1 MKGNLPTKKVLK
13 NTKSTWRQC
22 TPDNMKAV
30 KGKNQILC
38 LINNPETSFFNK
50 CDLQKFID
58 VNTLNEREQYIANE
72 LYKRDVLK
80 KVRKGDKVGYK
91 TYTQKQKI

>member
-1 MKGNLPTKKVLK
+1 
-13 NTKSTWRQC
+13 
-22 TPDNMKAV
+22 MKAV
-30 KGKNQILC
+30 KGKNNILC

-50 CDLQKFID
+50 CDLQTFIE

-72 LYKRDVLK
+72 LYKRDVLQ